1 MSAVANPPQIHRM
14 IGGTSVCF
22 ETNHNAH
29 KKGFFPVASRMFTKT
44 SAASDLMKGI
54 RESCHLFQS
63 AHKEAPFLS
72 AGMNHAF
79 EHCKAVSGYAFG
91 ALSLPYWFSVVDKVQ
106 GKVAKQEY
114 DLEFSRHLTEVTAVT
129 TYAVAPWISNKLLS
143 GSIASVGK
151 VLSIW
156 PQAFD
161 LQSSIRKLIKVV
173 PLVNR
178 AGTHDDKKALKAT
191 IFETSFKIS
200 KLVLVLF
207 ATIASVVSI
216 LTGFVLPAA
225 VAIAA
230 LAASLGS
237 VVFSLMA
244 EQVRVSSP
252 LLAI

>member
-1 MSAVANPPQIHRM
+1 MAAPANLLQIQRT
-14 IGGTSVCF
+14 IGGTPVLF
-22 ETNHNAH
+22 ETNLHAN
-29 KKGFFPVASRMFTKT
+29 KKGFFPVASRIFTKT
-44 SAASDLMKGI
+44 SDAADLMKGI
-54 RESCHLFQS
+54 REFSQLLQS
-63 AHKEAPFLS
+63 AHRQAPFLS
-72 AGMNHAF
+72 EGMNHAF
-79 EHCKAVSGYAFG
+79 EHWKTVSGYAFG
-91 ALSLPYWFSVVDKVQ
+91 ALSVPYWFSVVNKVQ

-129 TYAVAPWISNKLLS
+129 TYAVAPWISNKALS
-143 GSIASVGK
+143 GSIGSVGK

-161 LQSSIRKLIKVV
+161 LQASIRKLAKVV
-173 PLVNR
+173 PLVDR
-178 AGTHDDKKALKAT
+178 AVNQDDKKALKAT

-225 VAIAA
+225 VAMAA